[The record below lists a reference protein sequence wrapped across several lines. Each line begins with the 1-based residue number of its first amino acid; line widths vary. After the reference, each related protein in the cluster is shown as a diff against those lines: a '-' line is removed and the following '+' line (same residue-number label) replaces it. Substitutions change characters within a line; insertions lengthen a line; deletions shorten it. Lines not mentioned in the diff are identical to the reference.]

1 MSRFMRN
8 TSDIQLMLLEKYK
21 HSPVILLETVLRDF
35 FPHLN
40 LSSAKKKAACQMLPF
55 PVFKAEKSQ
64 KSPYLV
70 NILDLAKYLA
80 RQSDLGTKDWES
92 MNR

>member
-1 MSRFMRN
+1 MRN
-8 TSDIQLMLLEKYK
+8 TPDIQLMLLEKYK
-21 HSPVILLETVLRDF
+21 HSPIVLLETVLIDF
-35 FPHLN
+35 LPHLS

-64 KSPYLV
+64 KAPYLV
-70 NILDLAKYLA
+70 NIKDLAKYLSA
-80 RQSDLGTKDWES
+80 QSDIGTKNWEN